1 MLGVGVSFSVT
12 SANFSFIYTLFWS
25 HPEDL
30 ILHIVSLKKHN
41 WPWIPKNTSR

>member
-30 ILHIVSLKKHN
+30 IFHIVSLK
-41 WPWIPKNTSR
+41 NTQLAVDSKEHV